1 MQYEAE
7 IRRNQLELSLQFQ
20 SLSHSEKDKL
30 ASVSYVIND
39 ISYETFRASM
49 ADLNPAQHNYITMEQ
64 HDYTT
69 IAGPNLAQHDYTNLG
84 TLSAYFR
91 SMQKSANL

>member
-1 MQYEAE
+1 MRYEAE
-7 IRRNQLELSLQFQ
+7 IRCNQLELSPQFQ

-49 ADLNPAQHNYITMEQ
+49 DDPNPAQHNYITMEQ

-69 IAGPNLAQHDYTNLG
+69 TTGPNLAQYDYTNLS
-84 TLSAYFR
+84 TLSTYFK